1 MDNNLNVLENIPYG
15 VSTPTERQVW
25 EWSLEVQC
33 LPSVLKSGVQALVPH
48 SAAATT
54 TVTTMLLAYKQK
66 SKTSNNKNRLLLYA
80 VNKELILK
88 IFTMPM

>member
-1 MDNNLNVLENIPYG
+1 MELRGTVLAKCAQDPVCRHWYH
-15 VSTPTERQVW
+15 
-25 EWSLEVQC
+25 
-33 LPSVLKSGVQALVPH
+33 H
-48 SAAATT
+48 SAAAATT

-66 SKTSNNKNRLLLYA
+66 SKTSNNNNRLLLYA